1 MTLRKAIK
9 GFFNLFTFFTCFGFA
24 CCCCVVLMFFP
35 MIIVNFKGVICLTVC
50 YLGVKLLIYN
60 ASKFFLVL
68 AFFDAFEI
76 TVYVK

>member
-50 YLGVKLLIYN
+50 YLGVKLQNGISPHNGNLIEKN
-60 ASKFFLVL
+60 H
-68 AFFDAFEI
+68 
-76 TVYVK
+76 VKGNEELF